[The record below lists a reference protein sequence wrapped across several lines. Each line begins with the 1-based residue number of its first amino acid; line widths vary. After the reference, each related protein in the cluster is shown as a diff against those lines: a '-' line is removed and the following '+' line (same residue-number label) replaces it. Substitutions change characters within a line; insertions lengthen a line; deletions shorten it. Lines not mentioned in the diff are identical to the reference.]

1 MEATRMSPMTDLLR
15 ATEGVRNVKAL
26 VLLIAGFV
34 LAAAIFSL
42 GMATRSVPGTLLT
55 ALLAALCAGVAYSAA
70 GVVLMAAAQQTEA
83 PGWSDAVLAGA
94 FAYAKMI
101 VVALI
106 AFVAAL
112 LYWLILAAVFYLCKI
127 PVLGPLLYAVALPV
141 AVIATAVAAV
151 CAYVAFSLLFPA
163 LWQGQTVRGAI
174 AQLLAVAGRR
184 AGEVLLRLLLLSL
197 VIGVVVGILF
207 FFLGGATLSVTA
219 LSAGVIGGGN
229 TLSALGGMPG
239 MGGHGAM
246 GMLGMAGAGG
256 GHMIAGMFGLGV
268 VWAIAAAACLS
279 VFQLGINLIYLSAVE
294 GIDASQTE
302 SMLAERLEQARRKA
316 NELKEQAAQAAQDM
330 QARARQAQER
340 VQQATAARA
349 AEQAAAAA
357 AAAQTP
363 SAPSCPACHAPVS
376 AADAFC
382 GECGCKLR

>member
-1 MEATRMSPMTDLLR
+1 
-15 ATEGVRNVKAL
+15 
-26 VLLIAGFV
+26 
-34 LAAAIFSL
+34 
-42 GMATRSVPGTLLT
+42 
-55 ALLAALCAGVAYSAA
+55 
-70 GVVLMAAAQQTEA
+70 MAAAQQSEA

-94 FAYAKMI
+94 LAYAKMI

-127 PVLGPLLYAVALPV
+127 PALGPLLYAVALPV
-141 AVIATAVAAV
+141 GVIATAVFAV

-197 VIGVVVGILF
+197 VISVVVGILF
-207 FFLGGATLSVTA
+207 FFLGGATVSVTA
-219 LSAGVIGGGN
+219 LSAGIIGGGN
-229 TLSALGGMPG
+229 TLNAMGGMAG
-239 MGGHGAM
+239 MGGYGAM
-246 GMLGMAGAGG
+246 GMLGMAGGGSG

-279 VFQLGINLIYLSAVE
+279 VFQLGINLIYLSAIE

-316 NELKEQAAQAAQDM
+316 NDLKEQAAQAAQDM

-340 VQQATAARA
+340 AQQAAAARA

-357 AAAQTP
+357 AAATAAQTP
-363 SAPSCPACHAPVS
+363 RAPSCPACHAPICCRRRILRRMRLQAAVKRLRRFMPDPFWVS
-376 AADAFC
+376 APS
-382 GECGCKLR
+382 RP